1 MKKYKNIREARDTF
15 NTDQNAVRLYYDFEE
30 ECYYTFVY
38 PDLNSWE
45 EFNDSNVKNILNRN
59 GAIFGIDKVSY
70 DDLKNLVEEYR

>member
-15 NTDQNAVRLYYDFEE
+15 NTDQNAVRIYYDYEE
-30 ECYYTFVY
+30 EYYYTFVY

-45 EFNDSNVKNILNRN
+45 EFNDINVKNILNRSS
-59 GAIFGIDKVSY
+59 AIFGIDKVSY